1 MREILQGTKPLDE
14 QINAWKREGRRIVFT
29 NGVFDVLHVGHLV
42 VLEQAAL
49 EGDKLIVAIN
59 SDASVRRLGKGE
71 DRPINSDLDR
81 GRLLMGLGC
90 VDAVVIFD
98 EDTPAEAI
106 AKIHPDVLVKGG
118 DYSADCLDPNDS
130 RYIVGSQEIRAR
142 GGEVKV
148 IPILAGKS
156 TTRLLERIRSK

>member
-1 MREILQGTKPLDE
+1 MREISQGSVSLKE
-14 QINAWKREGRRIVFT
+14 EINSWRQDGLRIVFT

-59 SDASVRRLGKGE
+59 SDASVRRLEKGE

-81 GRLLMGLGC
+81 GRLLMGLRC

-106 AKIHPDVLVKGG
+106 AQIHPDVLVKGG

>member
-71 DRPINSDLDR
+71 DRPINSDLTEA
-81 GRLLMGLGC
+81 GC
-90 VDAVVIFD
+90 
-98 EDTPAEAI
+98 
-106 AKIHPDVLVKGG
+106 
-118 DYSADCLDPNDS
+118 
-130 RYIVGSQEIRAR
+130 
-142 GGEVKV
+142 
-148 IPILAGKS
+148 
-156 TTRLLERIRSK
+156 